1 MGSLSLLQG
10 ILPTQELNW
19 GLLHSRQILYQLSYQ
34 GSLIPE
40 WPSGF
45 PYFLQFKSEFCNKKL
60 IIWATVSSRPCFCWL
75 YRASPSSVAK
85 NIINLISVLTIWWC
99 SYVEPYPVLLEKGVC
114 SEQCV
119 LLAKLLAFALLHF
132 AVQGQIC
139 LLLQVSLDFPLWH
152 FQSPMMRKEIML
164 KILQARLHQ
173 YMNREPA
180 DVQTR
185 FRKSRGTRDQIANTF
200 WITEKAREL
209 TLLHWLR

>member
-1 MGSLSLLQG
+1 MASLSLLQG

-99 SYVEPYPVLLEKGVC
+99 SYVEPYSVWLEKGVC

-132 AVQGQIC
+132 AFQGQIC

-152 FQSPMMRKEIML
+152 SNPLWWER
-164 KILQARLHQ
+164 RLCS
-173 YMNREPA
+173 
-180 DVQTR
+180 
-185 FRKSRGTRDQIANTF
+185 KSFKLGFISTWTENLRMYKLDL
-200 WITEKAREL
+200 EKAEEPEIKL
-209 TLLHWLR
+209 PIPFGSQKKQGN